1 MTNALANQSRVE
13 TLSTRPLQ
21 TEPSRTLLALSEDL
35 GKPPE
40 HRLGLRLT
48 DAIHAEAVSIVRAC
62 DDALRPANAE
72 TVVKW
77 LTALGK
83 CVVAP
88 GTSDDA
94 RSKLTSYAGVLSFPP
109 SCYTQAT
116 LRRAAERFKW
126 FPAVAELSELFNDV
140 IAPIKAARFAASRVA
155 KQRPETPRQKEAR
168 DRVENPAFKSAM
180 ADWEKFKAGIGK
192 GEVA

>member
-1 MTNALANQSRVE
+1 M
-13 TLSTRPLQ
+13 LS
-21 TEPSRTLLALSEDL
+21 ELSEDL

-48 DAIHAEAVSIVRAC
+48 PEIHSEAISIVRAC
-62 DDALRPANAE
+62 DAALRPANAE

-94 RSKLTSYAGVLSFPP
+94 RSKLTSYASVLSFPP
-109 SCYTQAT
+109 CCYTQGT

-140 IAPIKAARFAASRVA
+140 IEPIKAARFTASRVA
-155 KQRPETPRQKEAR
+155 KQRPDGHREKKAQ
-168 DRVENPAFKSAM
+168 DRAENPAFKSAM
-180 ADWEKFKAGIGK
+180 EQWEKFKAGIGQK
-192 GEVA
+192 GEAA